1 LPTRLR
7 EASCSNIHPTHFW
20 RSGEAK
26 DDPDASPFVILEE
39 LLVEPI
45 PKEVIWLVSVVLIEA
60 AIIDGRSLR
69 VPNWLTYHFLLGGLI
84 YAFAR
89 GGSPLLLYSLTGA
102 LVGLI
107 SLLPLYSIGGMGA
120 GDVKLMAGLGAW
132 IGPWLTAWV
141 FACSAIVGAVLAVAM
156 IVYSGAIWRHLAM
169 MQTIAQEVF
178 SIRNPV
184 VLSERAAQRKPA
196 MLLLPYA
203 IPIACGSIAYFAGT
217 GLLT

>member
-1 LPTRLR
+1 MAPVPR
-7 EASCSNIHPTHFW
+7 E
-20 RSGEAK
+20 
-26 DDPDASPFVILEE
+26 V
-39 LLVEPI
+39 V
-45 PKEVIWLVSVVLIEA
+45 WLVSFVLIEA

-69 VPNWLTYHFLLGGLI
+69 VPNWLTYHFLIGGMI
-84 YAFAR
+84 FAFAR
-89 GGSPLLLYSLTGA
+89 GGSSQLLCSLAGA

-107 SLLPLYSIGGMGA
+107 SLLPLYAIGGMGA

-132 IGPWLTAWV
+132 IGPWLTAWAFV
-141 FACSAIVGAVLAVAM
+141 SSTLVGAILAVAM

-169 MQTIAQEVF
+169 AQTIAHEVL

-184 VLSERAAQRKPA
+184 VLSERAAQRKPS

-203 IPIACGSIAYFAGT
+203 IPIAAGSIAYFAGT